1 MLLLEAFFAANSKRE
16 MQARDLWRNKSILNP
31 YDCFNTVICF
41 DNHVLLLRICFIVF
55 IEVI

>member
-16 MQARDLWRNKSILNP
+16 MQARDLQRNKSILNP
-31 YDCFNTVICF
+31 YYYFNKVTCF
-41 DNHVLLLRICFIVF
+41 DNHVLLLKICFIVF